1 MIVLINHMYQY
12 PKIEDESILLDKD
25 CKRLLRRTSR
35 KHIIEE
41 VLNKLDDIDDKDYKD
56 DKDDKDDTSLE
67 KELNNNSNKFHIYS
81 FILQIFG
88 CNKDI

>member
-1 MIVLINHMYQY
+1 MYQY

-41 VLNKLDDIDDKDYKD
+41 VLNKLVFKPSDVASAID
-56 DKDDKDDTSLE
+56 
-67 KELNNNSNKFHIYS
+67 
-81 FILQIFG
+81 
-88 CNKDI
+88 